1 MVAAVVFEVIQERG
15 DQRRV
20 EVGNVQRVR
29 FDAGALLREG
39 QQEPEGVAVGGDR
52 VRAGLSLP
60 DQRFGEERLK
70 RRSQR
75 VHRPA
80 LRARAARP

>member
-1 MVAAVVFEVIQERG
+1 MVAAVVFEVVQERG

-20 EVGNVQRVR
+20 EVGDVQRVR
-29 FDAGALLREG
+29 FDAGALLGEH
-39 QQEPEGVAVGGDR
+39 QQPERVAVGGDR

-60 DQRFGEERLK
+60 DQPLGEERLK

-75 VHRPA
+75 AHRPA
-80 LRARAARP
+80 LRARAARQ